1 MGLVTT
7 KNCLWCSEVDYI
19 EHAFYQ
25 CAKLKEFWKNI
36 KQQILIKYNRRV
48 EIDEKVALFG
58 ASKTEI
64 ENAEIRKKV
73 NHTILI
79 AKLAISKYKYG
90 KYKNLEMIFETELEM
105 RSKEHK

>member
-1 MGLVTT
+1 M
-7 KNCLWCSEVDYI
+7 C
-19 EHAFYQ
+19 
-25 CAKLKEFWKNI
+25 KLKEFWKNI

-48 EIDEKVALFG
+48 EIDEKVVFFG

-64 ENAEIRKKV
+64 EDAEIRKNV

-105 RSKEHK
+105 RCKEHK

>member
-1 MGLVTT
+1 M
-7 KNCLWCSEVDYI
+7 
-19 EHAFYQ
+19 
-25 CAKLKEFWKNI
+25 
-36 KQQILIKYNRRV
+36 

-73 NHTILI
+73 NHTIL
-79 AKLAISKYKYG
+79 AEKLAISKYKYG

-105 RSKEHK
+105 RSNSLKGYQCMLKTR